1 MRTLLTKNKLPAL
14 LILFSSLCCDGFPQ
28 TKPDSAGN
36 ALIFVRNGKTIS
48 TAAAGVN
55 IKTTK
60 TRAELEAAT
69 RQALESLRQKRFY
82 FARIDSIIKKDS
94 PLNKAHEI
102 HFHLNSGPE
111 FDLATKITLSDSSE
125 LKQYWQRELRG
136 EHNETAW
143 LQRLNNVL
151 TGLARE
157 GHPLASFTLD
167 SVTVQEEASNKDF
180 RLALLHL
187 QLDPGPV
194 VLLDSILIRGNNIT
208 KTNVLLRELPV
219 RPGDKFN
226 LDEIES
232 IPARLQRLGFLQS
245 VSPPQLRAD
254 NRGRYLLDLA
264 VVEGN
269 SNFLNGVAGYN
280 PGSGNEKGYL
290 TGLLD
295 LKFGNLLG
303 TGRLVNARW
312 EKRSRDTQELALRY
326 REPWLAGW
334 PLHLS
339 GGFQQLVQ
347 DTSYV
352 ERRWDILAE
361 LPAGRRFTFFGQL
374 VSESVTPDSL
384 AALQL
389 GLPESRVASVVAGLR
404 YDSRDDLINPAAGVF
419 YSTSLETGRKRLRP
433 TANAARQSF
442 SRKKILV
449 DFEWLLPIK
458 WPQVLSLAIHGR
470 EVTTGEPLVSITDQ
484 IRFGGAT
491 TLRGY
496 REEQFRGSRV
506 AWSSLEYR
514 YLLSPQSRAFVFFD
528 SGYYFR
534 EEQSSSP
541 NPAITAIEETK
552 RSYGLGVRLD
562 TPLGLVGLDYG
573 LGEGDDLLNGKVH
586 VSLLNSF

>member
-1 MRTLLTKNKLPAL
+1 MSTQKKLLFFSFATIFIFRLDTAWPQAL
-14 LILFSSLCCDGFPQ
+14 SDSTRIKVILVQ
-28 TKPDSAGN
+28 
-36 ALIFVRNGKTIS
+36 NGKPARANTKLITPEIAKTRTVLE
-48 TAAAGVN
+48 TAA
-55 IKTTK
+55 
-60 TRAELEAAT
+60 
-69 RQALESLRQKRFY
+69 RQALENLRQKQFY
-82 FARIDSIIKKDS
+82 FAQVDSILKRDAPK
-94 PLNKAHEI
+94 NKATTI
-102 HFHLNSGPE
+102 NFYLNSGPE
-111 FDLATKITLSDSSE
+111 FDLATKISLSDSSE
-125 LKQYWQRELRG
+125 LKQNWQRELRG
-136 EHNETAW
+136 VHDETAW
-143 LQRLNNVL
+143 LARLNNVL

-157 GHPLASFTLD
+157 GHPLASFALD
-167 SVTVQEEASNKDF
+167 SVTVQAASNDDSH
-180 RLALLHL
+180 LALLHL
-187 QLDPGPV
+187 QLDPGPAV
-194 VLLDSILIRGNNIT
+194 RLDSILIHGNNIT

-219 RPGDKFN
+219 KPGDKFN
-226 LDEIES
+226 LDDIES
-232 IPARLQRLGFLQS
+232 IPDRLQRLGFLKS

-254 NRGRYLLDLA
+254 NRGRYLLDLT

-361 LPAGRRFTFFGQL
+361 LPAGRRFTLFGQL
-374 VSESVTPDSL
+374 VSESVSPDSL

-404 YDSRDDLINPAAGVF
+404 YDSRDDLINPTAGVF
-419 YSTSLETGRKRLRP
+419 YSTSLETGRKRYRP
-433 TANAARQSF
+433 TAEAAAQSF

-506 AWSSLEYR
+506 AWSNFEYR
-514 YLLSPQSRAFVFFD
+514 YLLSRQSRAFVFLD
-528 SGYYFR
+528 LGYYFR
-534 EEQSSSP
+534 EE
-541 NPAITAIEETK
+541 PANSTAAALTAIDEIK
-552 RSYGLGVRLD
+552 RSFGLGVRLD
-562 TPLGLVGLDYG
+562 TPLGIVGVDYG

>member
-1 MRTLLTKNKLPAL
+1 MRQFLTKNIFAAPLI
-14 LILFSSLCCDGFPQ
+14 LILFFCNDGFPQ
-28 TKPDSAGN
+28 TKPDSAGST
-36 ALIFVRNGKTIS
+36 LVFVRNGKTIS
-48 TAAAGVN
+48 AAAAGVN
-55 IKTTK
+55 IKAAK
-60 TRAELEAAT
+60 SHVELEAAA
-69 RQALESLRQKRFY
+69 RQALENLRQKRFY
-82 FARIDSIIKKDS
+82 FAQIDSAISKKTAK
-94 PLNKAHEI
+94 NKANEI
-102 HFHLNSGPE
+102 HVYVNSGPE
-111 FDLATKITLSDSSE
+111 FDLAAQISLSDSSIP
-125 LKQYWQRELRG
+125 KQNWQRELRG
-136 EHNETAW
+136 VHDETAW

-151 TGLARE
+151 AGLARE
-157 GHPLASFTLD
+157 GHPLASFVLD
-167 SVTVQEEASNKDF
+167 SVTVHESSNEDS
-180 RLALLHL
+180 RQALLHL

-194 VLLDSILIRGNNIT
+194 VLLDSILIHGNKIT

-219 RPGDKFN
+219 KPGDKFN
-226 LDEIES
+226 LDDIES
-232 IPARLQRLGFLQS
+232 IPDRLQRLGFLHS

-254 NRGRYLLDLA
+254 NRGRYLLDLT

-361 LPAGRRFTFFGQL
+361 LPAGRRFTLFGQL
-374 VSESVTPDSL
+374 LTESVSPDSL

-404 YDSRDDLINPAAGVF
+404 YDSRDDLINPTAGVF
-419 YSTSLETGRKRLRP
+419 YSTSLETGRKRYRP
-433 TANAARQSF
+433 TANAETESF
-442 SRKKILV
+442 SRKKILL
-449 DFEWLLPIK
+449 DFEWLLPVK

-470 EVTTGEPLVSITDQ
+470 EVTTGEPFVSITDQ

-506 AWSSLEYR
+506 AWSNFEYR
-514 YLLSPQSRAFVFFD
+514 YLLSGQSRAFVFLD
-528 SGYYFR
+528 LGYYFR
-534 EEQSSSP
+534 EEPASST
-541 NPAITAIEETK
+541 AAALTAIDEIK
-552 RSYGLGVRLD
+552 RSFGLGVRLD
-562 TPLGLVGLDYG
+562 TPLGIVGVDYG

>member
-1 MRTLLTKNKLPAL
+1 MRPLLIKNKLTAL
-14 LILFSSLCCDGFPQ
+14 LMLSFSLLSDGLPQ
-28 TKPDSAGN
+28 TKPDSTGN
-36 ALIFVRNGKTIS
+36 TLIFVRNGKPIS

-55 IKTTK
+55 IKTAK
-60 TRAELEAAT
+60 NRAELEAAT
-69 RQALESLRQKRFY
+69 RQALESLRQNRFY
-82 FARIDSIIKKDS
+82 FAQIDSVVRTSARKRETD
-94 PLNKAHEI
+94 EI
-102 HFHLNSGPE
+102 RLYLNSGPRFE
-111 FDLATKITLSDSSE
+111 LATQVHLSDSSTSIG
-125 LKQYWQRELRG
+125 YWQRELRG
-136 EHNETAW
+136 MHDETAW
-143 LQRLNNVL
+143 LARLNNVL

-167 SVTVQEEASNKDF
+167 SVTVQQGSHEDS

-194 VLLDSILIRGNNIT
+194 VRLDSILIRGNNIT

-232 IPARLQRLGFLQS
+232 IAGRLQRLGFLQS

-254 NRGRYLLDLA
+254 TRGRYLLDLA

-352 ERRWDILAE
+352 ERRWDLLAE
-361 LPAGRRFTFFGQL
+361 LPAGGRFTLFGQL
-374 VSESVTPDSL
+374 LTESVSPDSL
-384 AALQL
+384 AALKL
-389 GLPESRVASVVAGLR
+389 GLPESRVASVAGGLR
-404 YDSRDDLINPAAGVF
+404 YDSRDDLINPTAGVF
-419 YSTSLETGRKRLRP
+419 YSTSLEAGRKRFRP
-433 TANAARQSF
+433 AANAERQSF
-442 SRKKILV
+442 SRKKIML

-470 EVTTGEPLVSITDQ
+470 EITTGEPFVSITDQ

-514 YLLSPQSRAFVFFD
+514 YLLSRQSRAFAFFD
-528 SGYYFR
+528 LGYYFR
-534 EEQSSSP
+534 EEQDSSS
-541 NPAITAIEETK
+541 NPAITIEETK

-586 VSLLNSF
+586 VSLSNSF